1 MTTIA
6 TIPLVRSVE
15 HIGHSD
21 VPQVGGKGANLGE
34 MRRAGLPVPG
44 GFVVTVD
51 AFERTLASDG
61 SLERLEALLRD
72 LDVDDTSALQGTAA
86 AAQEMVR
93 DIILPEDVREEIL
106 TAYRG
111 LSKQVAAVPVAVR
124 SSATAEDAPS
134 ASFAGMFESFLL
146 VRGGQSLLR
155 HVQDCWASGFGARV
169 LFYRARQGMR
179 EPMPVAVVVQEMI
192 LSDKSG
198 VLFTANPATHDT
210 MNIVIEASFGLGEP
224 VV

>member
-72 LDVDDTSALQGTAA
+72 LDVDDTSALQATAA

-111 LSKQVAAVPVAVR
+111 LSKQVADVPVAVR

-134 ASFAGMFESFLL
+134 ASFAGCSRASCWCAAASRCS
-146 VRGGQSLLR
+146 VTCRTAGHPRSARACCSTAPGRG
-155 HVQDCWASGFGARV
+155 CASPCPWPWWCR
-169 LFYRARQGMR
+169 R
-179 EPMPVAVVVQEMI
+179 
-192 LSDKSG
+192 
-198 VLFTANPATHDT
+198 
-210 MNIVIEASFGLGEP
+210 
-224 VV
+224 